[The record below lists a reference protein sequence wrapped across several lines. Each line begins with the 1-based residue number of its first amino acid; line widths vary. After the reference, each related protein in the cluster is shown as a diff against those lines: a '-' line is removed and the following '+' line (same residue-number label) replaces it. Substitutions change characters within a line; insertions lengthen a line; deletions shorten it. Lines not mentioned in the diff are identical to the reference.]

1 MKRNINYKILDG
13 RGQTEEFKDCILN
26 VLNELPAEDGICV
39 IKEFE
44 PVPLYKM
51 MEKKGFDKYIDK
63 LSEDEYHVW
72 FFPKETPKDQK
83 MKQHLNLND
92 DKLQK
97 IMDIKLQVFRGE
109 LEPDDAKKI
118 INESL
123 ESITPEEFAYGE
135 QHMLNHG
142 IDDDLMT
149 EKMDDIIEI
158 FSDVLVR
165 DEIKL
170 PEGHPIHT
178 YKKEADA
185 LDKVLL
191 KMEGQLKQKFIKNPW
206 LELYEKLSQINV
218 HFSRK
223 QNQLFS
229 ALEQKGFDRPSKVM
243 WTFDNNVRNA
253 IKNAFV
259 LLNEDKDEEFIA
271 AQENVICL
279 VRDILLKEREILYP
293 TSLELL
299 DDEEFA
305 AMRKSDDEIG
315 YCLIN
320 HPPGFVSKTNK
331 KDGAEEIQDTQPGN
345 LISDLSAVLNKH
357 GLLTKKSDNEVFDVS
372 MGQLTLEQINLIFKH
387 LQVDL
392 SYVDENDIVKFYSD
406 TKHRV
411 FPRSA
416 GVIGREV
423 QNCHPRESVETV
435 EEIIE
440 AFRSGKQDKAE
451 FWLEIGGKFIYII
464 YDAVRD
470 EKGNFRGVL
479 EMMQD
484 VTRIRGLTGSQKLL
498 NWEDKVKGNE
508 SSVDSKNEI
517 NTGITPNM
525 TIGNLLKKYPYLKEF
540 LIQMNPMFK
549 KLNNPIVYKTMKNIA
564 TMDMVASR
572 AGIGVEELIDKLNQE
587 IAQNK

>member
-191 KMEGQLKQKFIKNPW
+191 KMEGQLKQKFAKNPW

-271 AQENVICL
+271 TQENVIYL

>member
-1 MKRNINYKILDG
+1 MCGFIQRKPS
-13 RGQTEEFKDCILN
+13 KD
-26 VLNELPAEDGICV
+26 
-39 IKEFE
+39 
-44 PVPLYKM
+44 
-51 MEKKGFDKYIDK
+51 ME
-63 LSEDEYHVW
+63 
-72 FFPKETPKDQK
+72 
-83 MKQHLNLND
+83 MKQHLNLDD
-92 DKLQK
+92 DKLRK
-97 IMDIKLQVFRGE
+97 IMEVKLSVFRGE
-109 LEPDDAKKI
+109 LSPEDAREFVNK
-118 INESL
+118 NFEA
-123 ESITPEEFAYGE
+123 ITPEEFAYGE

-165 DEIKL
+165 EELNL
-170 PEGHPIHT
+170 PDGHPIQT
-178 YKKEADA
+178 YQQEADA
-185 LDKVLL
+185 IDLVLL
-191 KMEGQLKQKFIKNPW
+191 KMENQLKQKFVKNPW

-243 WTFDNNVRNA
+243 WTFDNNVRDA
-253 IKNAFV
+253 IKKAYALLVEDRDDAFV
-259 LLNEDKDEEFIA
+259 K
-271 AQENVICL
+271 AQDNVIHL
-279 VRDILLKEREILYP
+279 VRDILSKERQILYP

-299 DDEEFA
+299 SEEEFA

-315 YCLIN
+315 YCLID
-320 HPPGFVSKTNK
+320 HPPVFKVETAEK
-331 KDGAEEIQDTQPGN
+331 KLVDENVGSNE
-345 LISDLSAVLNKH
+345 LISDLTAVLNKH
-357 GLLTKKSDNEVFDVS
+357 GLLSAKAKDDVLDVA
-372 MGQLTLEQINLIFKH
+372 MGKLTLDQINLIFKH

-440 AFRSGKQDKAE
+440 AFRNGKQDQAE

-464 YDAVRD
+464 YNAVRD
-470 EKGNFRGVL
+470 DDGKFRGVL

-484 VTRIRGLTGSQKLL
+484 VTRIRSLSGSQKTL
-498 NWEDKVKGNE
+498 
-508 SSVDSKNEI
+508 
-517 NTGITPNM
+517 
-525 TIGNLLKKYPYLKEF
+525 
-540 LIQMNPMFK
+540 
-549 KLNNPIVYKTMKNIA
+549 
-564 TMDMVASR
+564 
-572 AGIGVEELIDKLNQE
+572 ELG
-587 IAQNK
+587 

>member
-1 MKRNINYKILDG
+1 MKRKINYKILDG
-13 RGQTEEFKDCILN
+13 RGQTEEFKDC
-26 VLNELPAEDGICV
+26 VLNALEEINEGEGICV

-44 PVPLYKM
+44 PFPLYKM
-51 MEKKGFDKYIDK
+51 MEKRGFDKHLDK
-63 LSEDEYHVW
+63 IGEEEFHVW
-72 FFPKETPKDQK
+72 FFPKEIKKDLK
-83 MKQHLNLND
+83 MKQHLSLD
-92 DKLQK
+92 DEKLQK

-109 LEPDDAKKI
+109 LKPEAAKKI
-118 INESL
+118 INENFD
-123 ESITPEEFAYGE
+123 SITPEEFAYGE

-165 DEIKL
+165 EDLNL
-170 PEGHPIHT
+170 PEGHPINT
-178 YKKEADA
+178 YLKEAEA
-185 LDKVLL
+185 LDGILV
-191 KMEGQLKQKFIKNPW
+191 KMEEQLKVKFAKNPW
-206 LELYEKLSQINV
+206 LVLYEKLSQINV

-243 WTFDNNVRNA
+243 WTFDNNVRDA
-253 IKNAFV
+253 IKDAFI
-259 LLNEDKDEEFIA
+259 LLNDDKDQEFLK
-271 AQENVICL
+271 AQENVIFL
-279 VRDILLKEREILYP
+279 VKDILLKEREILYP
-293 TSLELL
+293 TSLELIP
-299 DDEEFA
+299 EAEFA

-315 YCLIN
+315 YCLID
-320 HPPGFVSKTNK
+320 HPPVFRVENSENKTSDELSA
-331 KDGAEEIQDTQPGN
+331 KDD

-357 GLLTKKSDNEVFDVS
+357 GLLTSKTDDEVLDVS
-372 MGQLTLEQINLIFKH
+372 MGKLKLEQINLIFKH

-435 EEIIE
+435 EEIIK
-440 AFRSGKQDKAE
+440 AFREGKQDKAE

-464 YDAVRD
+464 YNAVRD
-470 EKGNFRGVL
+470 DEGKFRGVL

-484 VTRIRGLTGSQKLL
+484 VTRIRSLTGSQKLL
-498 NWEDKVKGNE
+498 NWEDSPKEEVDTSHQKE
-508 SSVDSKNEI
+508 ASSNI
-517 NTGITPNM
+517 NPQM
-525 TIGNLLKKYPYLKEF
+525 TIGKLLKAYPYLKEY
-540 LIQMNPMFK
+540 LIKLNPMFN
-549 KLNNPIVYKTMKNIA
+549 KLNNAIVFKTMKNVA

-572 AGIGVEELIDKLNQE
+572 AGISTHELIEKLDAE
-587 IAQNK
+587 IERNK

>member
-191 KMEGQLKQKFIKNPW
+191 KMEGQLKQKFAKNPW

-271 AQENVICL
+271 TQENVIYL

-315 YCLIN
+315 YCLID

-517 NTGITPNM
+517 NTSITPNM

-587 IAQNK
+587 IARNK